1 MSMELLKKVQLFKNL
16 DVKEINLLGSISKPV
31 NFSAGELIIE
41 ENTPG
46 KALYIIKKGEVRV
59 TKDEIEE
66 PGKERNLAIL
76 SVGEHFG
83 EMALIEDQFTS
94 AKIVADSDVELL
106 SISRED
112 LNKMLEEHSRLAAK
126 LYYSICLTLS
136 ERLRRADMYILLL
149 SE

>member
-1 MSMELLKKVQLFKNL
+1 MSMDLLKKVQLFKNL

-31 NFSAGELIIE
+31 HFDAGSLIIE

-59 TKDEIEE
+59 TKDEIEDPE
-66 PGKERNLAIL
+66 KERKLAVL
-76 SVGEHFG
+76 SEGEHFG
-83 EMALIEDQFTS
+83 EMALIEDQVTS
-94 AKIVADSDVELL
+94 ARIVADTDVELL
-106 SISRED
+106 SISRDD

-149 SE
+149 TD